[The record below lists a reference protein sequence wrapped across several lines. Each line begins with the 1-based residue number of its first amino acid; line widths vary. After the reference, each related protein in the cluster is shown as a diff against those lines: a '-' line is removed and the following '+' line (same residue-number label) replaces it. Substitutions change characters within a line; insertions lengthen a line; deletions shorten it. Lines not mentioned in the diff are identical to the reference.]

1 MTESP
6 FQIWFL
12 EMEVSMLS
20 VNKDYFEE
28 VLASASENKLLN
40 LPRMEAEAMIRKYFP
55 ATDVMT
61 KREVAEFMRCTERQI
76 DRLRENHGFPWFRF
90 GSQTRFS
97 LCDVQHWIE
106 EQKQCGPGSVPSLS
120 TRKDV

>member
-12 EMEVSMLS
+12 EMEAVMLS
-20 VNKDYFEE
+20 VNRQYLEE

-40 LPRMEAEAMIRKYFP
+40 LTRREVEAMVRKYFP

-97 LCDVQHWIE
+97 LRDVQRWIE
-106 EQKQCGPGSVPSLS
+106 EQKESGPGSVPSLS
-120 TRKDV
+120 IRKDV